1 MTTQPEAELEA
12 TLIDQL
18 QSLKYTRVKIKD
30 QAAMLANLKQ
40 QSLKSITATSPSAKT
55 NLNSSSTT
63 STQAQSLNAPKY
75 SATDMPSNVKQQ
87 TENPPKPF
95 I

>member
-40 QSLKSITATSPSAKT
+40 QS
-55 NLNSSSTT
+55 
-63 STQAQSLNAPKY
+63 
-75 SATDMPSNVKQQ
+75 
-87 TENPPKPF
+87 
-95 I
+95 